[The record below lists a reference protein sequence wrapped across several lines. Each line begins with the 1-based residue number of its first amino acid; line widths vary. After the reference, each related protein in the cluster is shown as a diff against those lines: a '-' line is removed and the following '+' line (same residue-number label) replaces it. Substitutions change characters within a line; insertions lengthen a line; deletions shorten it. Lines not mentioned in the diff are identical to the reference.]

1 MNISNEKI
9 ELITDCTIDRKD
21 GNIEYAEMKNSGL
34 CAVVSECDFSGSEF
48 HRTNLSGN
56 SFESSDMSGDY
67 FEEVNLSG
75 AGFERSNISGAAFTD
90 VNLSGA
96 AFEGCDL
103 SGVEL
108 TDCKLDGMTVNGY
121 DISELIGFYKN
132 NHKENG

>member
-1 MNISNEKI
+1 MILSNEKI
-9 ELITDCTIDRKD
+9 ELITGCTIDRKD
-21 GNIEYAEMKNSGL
+21 GNIEFAEMKNSAF

-56 SFESSDMSGDY
+56 CFESSDMSGDY

-75 AGFERSNISGAAFTD
+75 AGFKRS
-90 VNLSGA
+90 NLSGA
-96 AFEGCDL
+96 AFDDINLSGAYFERCDL
-103 SGVEL
+103 SGAEI

-121 DISELIGFYKN
+121 DISELIEFYKN

>member
-1 MNISNEKI
+1 MNLNNENI

-21 GNIEYAEMKNSGL
+21 GNIEFAEMKNSRL

-56 SFESSDMSGDY
+56 YFESSDMSGAY

-75 AGFERSNISGAAFTD
+75 AAFERSNLSGAAFTD

-96 AFEGCDL
+96 AFERSDL
-103 SGVEL
+103 SGAEI
-108 TDCKLDGMTVNGY
+108 TDCKLDGMTVDGY
-121 DISELIGFYKN
+121 DISELIEFYKN

>member
-9 ELITDCTIDRKD
+9 ERMTGCTIDRKD
-21 GNIEYAEMKNSGL
+21 GNIEFAEMKNSRL

-56 SFESSDMSGDY
+56 YFESSDMSGDC

-75 AGFERSNISGAAFTD
+75 AGFERSNISGAAF
-90 VNLSGA
+90 
-96 AFEGCDL
+96 EGCDL
-103 SGVEL
+103 SGAEL

-132 NHKENG
+132 NHK

>member
-1 MNISNEKI
+1 MTLNNEKI

-21 GNIEYAEMKNSGL
+21 GKIEFAEMKKSRL

-56 SFESSDMSGDY
+56 YFESSDMSGDY

-75 AGFERSNISGAAFTD
+75 A
-90 VNLSGA
+90 

-103 SGVEL
+103 SGVEF

-132 NHKENG
+132 NHK